1 MFLARYRLLTNTRTC
16 HCAVSSFPTK
26 GEKRRCFPPLV
37 IGWPAVARIVAAR
50 TFAAHL
56 LSEDIFKLKM
66 PGILFSLTLSVV
78 SFHVHF
84 HILKQYC
91 KWQWVKHRRI
101 HLFYFWNI
109 FTVAALHCGWN
120 VKVWPLL
127 WQQAAFCGASGRGA
141 FGFFIP
147 AIMDAIAAS
156 QRRGSRRHAAPSRY
170 NFLLINCKREC
181 KNYRTRQSLSLPTK
195 VLDLILNTAA
205 RR

>member
-1 MFLARYRLLTNTRTC
+1 MRTYLGSLFPLFHARYRLLTNTRTC

-37 IGWPAVARIVAAR
+37 IGWPAVARIVTAH
-50 TFAAHL
+50 TFAAL

-66 PGILFSLTLSVV
+66 PVIFTHFVSRFFSWSLSY
-78 SFHVHF
+78 F
-84 HILKQYC
+84 KQNACDNRYS
-91 KWQWVKHRRI
+91 I
-101 HLFYFWNI
+101 EMLIYFWN
-109 FTVAALHCGWN
+109 ALYCVWI

-156 QRRGSRRHAAPSRY
+156 QRRGSRRRAAPSRY

>member
-1 MFLARYRLLTNTRTC
+1 MFSSAGHRLTSRGEDSG
-16 HCAVSSFPTK
+16 SSYFFCTS
-26 GEKRRCFPPLV
+26 
-37 IGWPAVARIVAAR
+37 AY
-50 TFAAHL
+50 L

-66 PGILFSLTLSVV
+66 PVIFTLSVV
-78 SFHVHF
+78 SFHDHY
-84 HILKQYC
+84 HILNRMHVTIGIASKYWFIFEIFYSQSVCNALYC
-91 KWQWVKHRRI
+91 AWI
-101 HLFYFWNI
+101 
-109 FTVAALHCGWN
+109 